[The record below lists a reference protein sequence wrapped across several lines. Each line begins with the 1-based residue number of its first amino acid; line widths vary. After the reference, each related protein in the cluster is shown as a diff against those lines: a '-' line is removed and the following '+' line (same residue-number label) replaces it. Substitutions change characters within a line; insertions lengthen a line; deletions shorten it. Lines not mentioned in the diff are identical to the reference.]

1 MATQRG
7 LLAGFGD
14 PALAGAPMAIAGA
27 GFKSAVDTGLKAYGE
42 VSSIRQRDE
51 ALELQGQEG
60 ARAEK
65 RLSMAEQ
72 LLPGQLTS
80 QELANRAQRQTI
92 DAAGNRATREEAQR
106 AKTAA
111 LLDDVKAGKI
121 TDPIEFNVRVGDAV
135 IAGGDPTHVS
145 RWLADHEG
153 LLKTGKAAEQ
163 NRALLGNYMDGIK
176 EQANAPKDPMVWART
191 VDKMLKDNPLA
202 AANSPFF
209 KAAMDHMNKAVD
221 SEFPGPVAE
230 GWKEYVGM
238 RAANPAL
245 SPAQAWSQVQSKMD
259 PSFHA
264 KFNSL
269 MPPDVKLE
277 YGAMAKGAEE
287 KAGAEA
293 KLPSKLKEIEAT
305 GAQQRALEQ
314 EKERSR
320 EKRAQLPSKALEKLL
335 ADATK
340 RVGQIEGR
348 LKDPFLA
355 ADARAGLEADR
366 TAAIQE
372 RREYAES
379 LAVAQTKEG
388 AEKPPPGALDPKKV
402 RAEAIGPFTTQLRQ
416 KSKSLD
422 NSKAALDLSLK
433 NGKISQ
439 AEYDQLLAA
448 ETKRWGTK
456 K

>member
-1 MATQRG
+1 MATRG

-14 PALAGAPMAIAGA
+14 AELAAAPLAAAGA
-27 GFKSAVDTGLKAYGE
+27 GFNRAVVTGLKAYGDE
-42 VSSIRQRDE
+42 FSRQHE
-51 ALELQGQEG
+51 EGLMALRAREG
-60 ARAEK
+60 ERSEK

-135 IAGGDPTHVS
+135 IAGGDPNHVS
-145 RWLADHEG
+145 KWLGDHEG
-153 LLKTGKAAEQ
+153 LLKTGKAAEE
-163 NRALLGNYMDGIK
+163 NRGLLANYMGAVK
-176 EQANAPKDPMVWART
+176 EQASSPKDPMVWGRT
-191 VDKMLKDNPLA
+191 VDKMLKENPLA

-209 KAAMDHMNKAVD
+209 KAAMDHMNKSVD
-221 SEFPGPVAE
+221 AEFPGPVAE

-238 RAANPAL
+238 RAGNPAL

-293 KLPSKLKEIEAT
+293 KLPSELKKIEAT
-305 GAQQRALEQ
+305 GAAQRALEK
-314 EKERSR
+314 EKEKGR
-320 EKRAQLPSKALEKLL
+320 EARALRPSKDQEKLL
-335 ADATK
+335 ADAT
-340 RVGQIEGR
+340 RRLGQIEQR
-348 LKDPFLA
+348 LKDPFLSA
-355 ADARAGLEADR
+355 EGRAGLEADR

-372 RREYAES
+372 RREYQENLV
-379 LAVAQTKEG
+379 LARDREGKEMG
-388 AEKPPPGALDPKKV
+388 EETGILDPKKV